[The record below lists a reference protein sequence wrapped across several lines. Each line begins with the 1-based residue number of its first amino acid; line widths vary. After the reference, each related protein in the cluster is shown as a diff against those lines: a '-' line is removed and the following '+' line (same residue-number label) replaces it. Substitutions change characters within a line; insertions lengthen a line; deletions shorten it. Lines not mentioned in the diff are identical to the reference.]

1 MAMQNLK
8 TRFATEGFR
17 AMRLNP
23 DGTIP
28 AASRFLGFTGTVDLS
43 AILDVGDAADLTV
56 KIDSTAEDTNTVD
69 FTDAVDKAAVTV
81 AEAVAALTT
90 AAFTGITWSLD
101 TATGRLKGV
110 SATGTYVQVY
120 GELAAALDFGQGL
133 DHGGEGLVFVKSF
146 DDLTKSIG
154 LPKNIK
160 AKEEIDVEGA
170 QGTVTRMVISAKL
183 QGMSPVIATKNK
195 SYDMLEMIQ
204 GGTYNRTNNTYDP
217 PLSSRTQSPRFF
229 VEVYSPLYSQGVS
242 KMEDLTHYE
251 KLLIRSCIGMEGDVP
266 IEAKAWANYSFNLE
280 ATEYVNESS
289 VTLPAWQESQ
299 LTLANF
305 EALNVETV

>member
-1 MAMQNLK
+1 MQNLK

>member
-28 AASRFLGFTGTVDLS
+28 RATRFLGFTNTVDVTGV
-43 AILDVGDAADLTV
+43 IDVSDAADLTI
-56 KIDSTAEDTNTVD
+56 KIDNGTAETKSVD
-69 FTDAVDKAAVTV
+69 FTPAVSKSAVTV
-81 AEAVAALTT
+81 AEAVSVLTT
-90 AAFTGITWSLD
+90 AAFTGITWSAD
-101 TATGRLKGV
+101 ASTGRLKGV
-110 SATGTYVQVY
+110 SASGTYVQVY
-120 GELAAALDFGQGL
+120 GELAPYLDFGQAI

-170 QGTVTRMVISAKL
+170 QGTVTRMVIAAKL

-195 SYDMLEMIQ
+195 SYDLLEMIQ
-204 GGTYNRTNNTYDP
+204 GGDYDRTANTYDP

-229 VEVYSPLYSQGVS
+229 IEVFSPLYSQGVS

-251 KLLIRSCIGMEGDVP
+251 KLLIRSCVGMEGDVP
-266 IEAKAWANYSFNLE
+266 IEAKAWANYSYNVE
-280 ATEYVNESS
+280 ATEYVDESS
-289 VTLPAWQESQ
+289 VTHPAWQESQ
-299 LTLANF
+299 MTLTQF

>member
-1 MAMQNLK
+1 
-8 TRFATEGFR
+8 
-17 AMRLNP
+17 
-23 DGTIP
+23 
-28 AASRFLGFTGTVDLS
+28 
-43 AILDVGDAADLTV
+43 
-56 KIDSTAEDTNTVD
+56 
-69 FTDAVDKAAVTV
+69 
-81 AEAVAALTT
+81 
-90 AAFTGITWSLD
+90 
-101 TATGRLKGV
+101 
-110 SATGTYVQVY
+110 
-120 GELAAALDFGQGL
+120 
-133 DHGGEGLVFVKSF
+133 
-146 DDLTKSIG
+146 
-154 LPKNIK
+154 
-160 AKEEIDVEGA
+160 
-170 QGTVTRMVISAKL
+170 
-183 QGMSPVIATKNK
+183 MSPVIATKNK

-280 ATEYVNESS
+280 STEYVDAAG